1 MKLLSAFGGSRQV
14 GKDLSKTFIW
24 IAAALVFFVSMG
36 EAMAKLVWGE

>member
-1 MKLLSAFGGSRQV
+1 M
-14 GKDLSKTFIW
+14 SKTFIW